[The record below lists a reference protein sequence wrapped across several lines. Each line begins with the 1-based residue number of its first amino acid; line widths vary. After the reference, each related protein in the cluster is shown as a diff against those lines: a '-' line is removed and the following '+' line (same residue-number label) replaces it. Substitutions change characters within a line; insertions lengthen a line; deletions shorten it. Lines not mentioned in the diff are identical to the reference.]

1 MSSWNISKSIEHLS
15 THVESKSVGRCARYV
30 RQAIEAGGLDT
41 NGHPGSAYQYKRYLP
56 TKGFNAIGNIT
67 GREKQAAWTKLNAQ
81 VGDISVMEHGEHG
94 HICMW
99 NGSKWISDF
108 AQNNMWPYRGDGTC
122 TIFRFGGHVDGN
134 LEPYNGKISSNPNAT
149 NIGGTD
155 LSGLKWETK
164 GLETIAKGNGIEYK
178 ITKDGEVNVTISES
192 DLGGDATDGTIYSMP
207 RYTQQDN
214 VLFSTLCSI
223 KKNILKEIFESANIL
238 FDESDRSKQ
247 NITDLIEY
255 KQAEQYN
262 ISNNTLVK
270 ETINII
276 DSNKTNKNI
285 SNVKLGSNPNIRY
298 KNTLFGDSNLT
309 ISEGIIIKL
318 HIDNNLFEGATDAL
332 SDIMNGMGNINVT
345 GNAKVNK
352 EAFESALNEYGSVLG
367 LNKTGI
373 CVILGQ
379 VAHESGNF
387 KYWKEIGAGKGRKYG
402 KPAGPYNQI
411 YYGRGPIQ
419 VTWYENYKKIYE
431 TFFKKAGLSQ
441 YDIVKNPDLALD
453 PKIGSLLSMGFF
465 MLPGNG
471 KKAVAAANAGNVKSC
486 TRYINGG
493 YNGLE
498 DRQRKTLA
506 YAKDMGVTVNL
517 NA

>member
-276 DSNKTNKNI
+276 DSNKNSINMIKNRLLEMRARGDTPPAAFLNKLKDFQRLVADYNKI
-285 SNVKLGSNPNIRY
+285 LKQINSKQMELA
-298 KNTLFGDSNLT
+298 TLKDELVSME
-309 ISEGIIIKL
+309 SIIL
-318 HIDNNLFEGATDAL
+318 DAK
-332 SDIMNGMGNINVT
+332 IINRDRWT
-345 GNAKVNK
+345 
-352 EAFESALNEYGSVLG
+352 ELNEI
-367 LNKTGI
+367 K
-373 CVILGQ
+373 
-379 VAHESGNF
+379 F
-387 KYWKEIGAGKGRKYG
+387 KLLEPPIDVSYSTKENELARLI
-402 KPAGPYNQI
+402 
-411 YYGRGPIQ
+411 
-419 VTWYENYKKIYE
+419 TL
-431 TFFKKAGLSQ
+431 KAGVDG
-441 YDIVKNPDLALD
+441 YTIVRSNEL
-453 PKIGSLLSMGFF
+453 
-465 MLPGNG
+465 
-471 KKAVAAANAGNVKSC
+471 
-486 TRYINGG
+486 
-493 YNGLE
+493 
-498 DRQRKTLA
+498 
-506 YAKDMGVTVNL
+506 
-517 NA
+517 

>member
-1 MSSWNISKSIEHLS
+1 MK
-15 THVESKSVGRCARYV
+15 K
-30 RQAIEAGGLDT
+30 
-41 NGHPGSAYQYKRYLP
+41 
-56 TKGFNAIGNIT
+56 
-67 GREKQAAWTKLNAQ
+67 KLIIAKDECFQ
-81 VGDISVMEHGEHG
+81 SF
-94 HICMW
+94 
-99 NGSKWISDF
+99 S
-108 AQNNMWPYRGDGTC
+108 
-122 TIFRFGGHVDGN
+122 
-134 LEPYNGKISSNPNAT
+134 KISSNPNAT

-298 KNTLFGDSNLT
+298 KNTLF
-309 ISEGIIIKL
+309 
-318 HIDNNLFEGATDAL
+318 
-332 SDIMNGMGNINVT
+332 
-345 GNAKVNK
+345 
-352 EAFESALNEYGSVLG
+352 
-367 LNKTGI
+367 
-373 CVILGQ
+373 
-379 VAHESGNF
+379 
-387 KYWKEIGAGKGRKYG
+387 
-402 KPAGPYNQI
+402 
-411 YYGRGPIQ
+411 
-419 VTWYENYKKIYE
+419 
-431 TFFKKAGLSQ
+431 
-441 YDIVKNPDLALD
+441 
-453 PKIGSLLSMGFF
+453 
-465 MLPGNG
+465 
-471 KKAVAAANAGNVKSC
+471 
-486 TRYINGG
+486 
-493 YNGLE
+493 
-498 DRQRKTLA
+498 
-506 YAKDMGVTVNL
+506 
-517 NA
+517 